1 MFVLSIVKNHNDG
14 LASRLFYRTKED
26 AMSRITL
33 MVNQAAAKGLAV
45 NPTGKE
51 NGALRIYNAE
61 DPSSF
66 DEEVSVYEGEP
77 DFQLEPSIVSNTYV
91 YRDSYFLECT
101 HDMGANVVAVYLYD
115 RRYPGDKCGVW
126 SSKSDRYADDK
137 EMLLAVLPDV
147 EAVIEQLEEINAEL
161 EDGPL
166 T

>member
-1 MFVLSIVKNHNDG
+1 MFVLSIVKNHDDG
-14 LASRLFYRTKED
+14 LATRLFYRKKED
-26 AMSRITL
+26 AMSRVTL
-33 MVNQAAAKGLAV
+33 MVDQAAVKGFTV
-45 NPTGKE
+45 NSTGKE

-77 DFQLEPSIVSNTYV
+77 DFQPEPSIVSNTYV
-91 YRDSYFLECT
+91 YRDSYFLECM

>member
-1 MFVLSIVKNHNDG
+1 MFVLSIVKNHDDG
-14 LASRLFYRTKED
+14 LATRLFYRKKED
-26 AMSRITL
+26 AMSRVTL
-33 MVNQAAAKGLAV
+33 MVDQAAAKGFTV
-45 NPTGKE
+45 NSTGKE

-77 DFQLEPSIVSNTYV
+77 DFQPEPSIVSNTYV
-91 YRDSYFLECT
+91 YRDSYFLECM

-115 RRYPGDKCGVW
+115 RKYPGDKCGVW

-161 EDGPL
+161 EDDPL

>member
-1 MFVLSIVKNHNDG
+1 MFVLSIVKNHDDG
-14 LASRLFYRTKED
+14 LATRLFYRKKED
-26 AMSRITL
+26 AMSRVTL
-33 MVNQAAAKGLAV
+33 MVDQAAVKGFTV
-45 NPTGKE
+45 NSTGKE

-77 DFQLEPSIVSNTYV
+77 DFQPEPSIVSNTYV
-91 YRDSYFLECT
+91 YRDSYFLECM

-161 EDGPL
+161 EDDPL

>member
-1 MFVLSIVKNHNDG
+1 
-14 LASRLFYRTKED
+14 
-26 AMSRITL
+26 MSRITL

-66 DEEVSVYEGEP
+66 DEEVSVHEGEP
-77 DFQLEPSIVSNTYV
+77 DFQPEPSIVSNTYV
-91 YRDSYFLECT
+91 YRDSYFLECM

-115 RRYPGDKCGVW
+115 RKFPGDKCGVW

-161 EDGPL
+161 EDDPI

>member
-1 MFVLSIVKNHNDG
+1 MFVLSIVKNHDDG
-14 LASRLFYRTKED
+14 LATRLFYRKKED
-26 AMSRITL
+26 AMSRVTL
-33 MVNQAAAKGLAV
+33 MVDQAAMKGFTV
-45 NPTGKE
+45 NSTGKE

-66 DEEVSVYEGEP
+66 DEEVSVYEGES
-77 DFQLEPSIVSNTYV
+77 DFQPEPSIVSNTYV
-91 YRDSYFLECT
+91 YRDSYFLECM

-161 EDGPL
+161 EDDPL